1 MIKRGGPASEPLNI
15 AIMKSTSTI
24 ATLAALGAASATAI
38 APRWDVKD
46 SQANCWNFYSDV
58 EATADNIDLE
68 SVIGGL

>member
-1 MIKRGGPASEPLNI
+1 
-15 AIMKSTSTI
+15 MKSTSTI